1 MFNLDMSPTSLRPLF
16 SGLVLGILGAIF
28 AVCTPPQAGAATPRI
43 PHAHSPIPTIRVACL
58 KNGTNQ
64 YVGAVDPGNCEIG
77 GVVEASYD
85 LFHGSPERLGKG
97 GSFARF
103 PITFTSID
111 VPWEG
116 WGGYVIFG
124 LGTNRRNRHEMNLHL
139 YRRVRCPDG
148 SAWYSRADVTDA
160 NRALAFYLRLPVCG
174 YKVPPRKLAS
184 G

>member
-1 MFNLDMSPTSLRPLF
+1 MRLTFRRPVF
-16 SGLVLGILGAIF
+16 PCLVLGILGVIF
-28 AVCTPPQAGAATPRI
+28 AICAPAQAGAATPRI

-58 KNGTNQ
+58 DKGTDH

-85 LFHGSPERLGKG
+85 LFNGRPERLGRG

-103 PITFTSID
+103 PITFTFSD
-111 VPWEG
+111 VLWND
-116 WGGYVIFG
+116 WGDYFIFG

-160 NRALAFYLRLPVCG
+160 NRALVFYLRLPVCG
-174 YKVPPRKLAS
+174 YKVPARK

>member
-1 MFNLDMSPTSLRPLF
+1 MFNLDMNHASHRPLIPV
-16 SGLVLGILGAIF
+16 LVLGILVACFVIC
-28 AVCTPPQAGAATPRI
+28 APPQAGAATPRI
-43 PHAHSPIPTIRVACL
+43 PQAQALIPTIRVACL
-58 KNGTNQ
+58 TRGTNH

-85 LFHGSPERLGKG
+85 QFHGKPEGLGRG

-111 VPWEG
+111 VPWEE
-116 WGGYVIFG
+116 WGGYFISG

-160 NRALAFYLRLPVCG
+160 NRFLVFYLRLPVCG
-174 YKVPPRKLAS
+174 YKVPPGKPAS

>member
-1 MFNLDMSPTSLRPLF
+1 MFNLDMGATSRGPILPC
-16 SGLVLGILGAIF
+16 LVLGILGPIF
-28 AVCTPPQAGAATPRI
+28 AICAPPQADAATPRI
-43 PHAHSPIPTIRVACL
+43 PPAQSPIPTIRVACL
-58 KNGTNQ
+58 NKGTDH
-64 YVGAVDPGNCEIG
+64 YVGAADPGNCVIG

-85 LFHGSPERLGKG
+85 LFHGMPERLGRG

-116 WGGYVIFG
+116 WGDYVIFG

-160 NRALAFYLRLPVCG
+160 NRALVFYLRLPVCE
-174 YKVPPRKLAS
+174 
-184 G
+184 

>member
-1 MFNLDMSPTSLRPLF
+1 MFNLEMSPTSRRPVIPCF
-16 SGLVLGILGAIF
+16 VLGILGAIF
-28 AVCTPPQAGAATPRI
+28 AICAPPQAGAATPRI
-43 PHAHSPIPTIRVACL
+43 PHAQSLIPTIRVACL
-58 KNGTNQ
+58 SKGTNH
-64 YVGAVDPGNCEIG
+64 YVGAVDPDSCEIG

-85 LFHGSPERLGKG
+85 LFHGKPERLGRG

-103 PITFTSID
+103 PITFTSTD
-111 VPWEG
+111 VPWDE
-116 WGGYVIFG
+116 WGDYVIFG

-160 NRALAFYLRLPVCG
+160 NRALVFYLRLPVCG
-174 YKVPPRKLAS
+174 YKVPPRKLAN